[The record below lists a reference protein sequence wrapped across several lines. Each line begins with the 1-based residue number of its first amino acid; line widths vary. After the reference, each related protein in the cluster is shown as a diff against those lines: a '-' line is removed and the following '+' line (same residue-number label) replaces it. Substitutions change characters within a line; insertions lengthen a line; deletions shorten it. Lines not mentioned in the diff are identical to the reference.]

1 MECVVPHETGYVY
14 AMTNAQAAKLDVA
27 ALREDFPILSEKTDN
42 GVPIVYLD
50 NAATS
55 QTPQVVVE
63 AIRDYYNATN
73 ANVHRGM
80 HYLAEK
86 ATSGFEDARRKI
98 TEFINAPSCRSVI
111 FTRGTTESINL
122 VAHAWGRK
130 YIKEGDE
137 IILSV
142 MEHHSN
148 IVPWQLLAEEKG
160 AVLKFIPMQDDATL
174 DMDVFESLLSD
185 RTKLVS
191 ITQVSNALGTV
202 NPVSRIIEKAHLA
215 GAKVLIDSAQGIPHM
230 PIDVH
235 AMNADFLAFSAHKMC
250 GPTGFGVLYG
260 KEALLEEMNPFL
272 GGGEMIHRVE
282 LDHSTWAD
290 LPYKFEAG
298 TPNIC
303 GAIATGVAVDYLQ
316 SIGLEAIHAK
326 INELTEYAVGRLA
339 ELDNLTVYSRAE
351 ERGGA
356 VAFNFDGIH
365 SHDLSQIVNEEGV
378 AIRAGHVCCQPLMD
392 RLGVTAIARAS
403 FYFYNTQE
411 EIDALIDSLAT
422 VKKIFRI

>member
-1 MECVVPHETGYVY
+1 
-14 AMTNAQAAKLDVA
+14 MTNAQAAKLDVA

-86 ATSGFEDARRKI
+86 ATSGFEDARRRI

-202 NPVSRIIEKAHLA
+202 NPVSRIIE
-215 GAKVLIDSAQGIPHM
+215 GASGRSKGPDRLAQGIA
-230 PIDVH
+230 H
-235 AMNADFLAFSAHKMC
+235 AH
-250 GPTGFGVLYG
+250 
-260 KEALLEEMNPFL
+260 
-272 GGGEMIHRVE
+272 
-282 LDHSTWAD
+282 
-290 LPYKFEAG
+290 
-298 TPNIC
+298 
-303 GAIATGVAVDYLQ
+303 
-316 SIGLEAIHAK
+316 
-326 INELTEYAVGRLA
+326 
-339 ELDNLTVYSRAE
+339 
-351 ERGGA
+351 
-356 VAFNFDGIH
+356 
-365 SHDLSQIVNEEGV
+365 
-378 AIRAGHVCCQPLMD
+378 
-392 RLGVTAIARAS
+392 
-403 FYFYNTQE
+403 
-411 EIDALIDSLAT
+411 
-422 VKKIFRI
+422 